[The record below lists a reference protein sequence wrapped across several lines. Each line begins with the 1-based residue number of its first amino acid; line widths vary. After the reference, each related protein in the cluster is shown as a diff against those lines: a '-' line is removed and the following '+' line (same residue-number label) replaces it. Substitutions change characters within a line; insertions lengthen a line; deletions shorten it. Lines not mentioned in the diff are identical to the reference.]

1 MTIVNALDRGRKAF
15 GNQAWRDAFADLSL
29 ADKET
34 PLQPDD
40 LEMLAIAA
48 YLTGNS
54 IVCNEVWSRAHNEY
68 LTEGNIAGA
77 ARCAFWLGFTLLNK
91 GEYAR
96 GGGWISKA
104 GSLVDYDQLECV
116 EQGYLLLPMALRALS
131 DGDAERSYEK
141 LEQIGEIANRFKD
154 PDLKTLSRLGK
165 GQALIRLGEIQTGV
179 KCLDE
184 AMAIVDSGVLSPIV
198 VGIVYCAVIET
209 CLEIFDLNRAQ
220 EWTGALN
227 DWCTSHP
234 HLVPFRGQ
242 CLTRRSEIMQMHG
255 EWQDAIKEASHAVE
269 ILSKPKGEPAAG
281 SAFYQLGELHRLHGD
296 FIKAEEAYREA
307 NRFGRKP
314 QPGLALLRLAQGRID
329 TAKTSIQQVMNE
341 AKKLKIR
348 SASLPAYIEIMIAAK
363 DHENARDGVQELVKI
378 SNDLNAPLIKAR
390 AAYAEGSLLLSE
402 GDAQK
407 ALECLVKAYS
417 IWETLKSPY
426 EAARTRVLI
435 GMASREIGDED
446 TAIMELETAL
456 LTFSELNA
464 ISDITRVNEI
474 LRDKKIIKPSGLT
487 KREMEVLQLIANGE
501 TNRNIASELYIS
513 ERTVER
519 HVSNIFNKLN
529 VSSRS
534 AATAYAY
541 KQQLI

>member
-1 MTIVNALDRGRKAF
+1 
-15 GNQAWRDAFADLSL
+15 
-29 ADKET
+29 
-34 PLQPDD
+34 
-40 LEMLAIAA
+40 
-48 YLTGNS
+48 
-54 IVCNEVWSRAHNEY
+54 
-68 LTEGNIAGA
+68 
-77 ARCAFWLGFTLLNK
+77 LGFTLLNR

-96 GGGWISKA
+96 GGGWISQA
-104 GSLVDYDQLECV
+104 GSLLANDQLECV
-116 EQGYLLLPMALRALS
+116 ERGYLLLPLALKALS
-131 DGDAERSYEK
+131 EGDAERSFGK
-141 LEQIGEIANRFKD
+141 FEQIGEIANSFKD
-154 PDLKTLSRLGK
+154 PDLRTLSRLGK

-184 AMAIVDSGVLSPIV
+184 AMAIVDSGILSPIV

-209 CLEIFDLNRAQ
+209 CLEIFDLSRAQ
-220 EWTGALN
+220 EWTGALS

-255 EWQDAIKEASHAVE
+255 EWQEAKHAVE

-296 FIKAEEAYREA
+296 FIKAEEAYLEA

-314 QPGLALLRLAQGRID
+314 QPGLALLRLAQGRIE

-341 AKKLKIR
+341 AKKLKVR
-348 SASLPAYIEIMIAAK
+348 STSLPAYIEIMIAAK
-363 DHENARDGVQELVKI
+363 DYENARDGVQELVKI
-378 SNDLNAPLIKAR
+378 SNDLNAPLLIAK
-390 AAYAEGSLLLSE
+390 AAYAEGSLLRSE
-402 GDAQK
+402 GNAQK
-407 ALECLVKAYS
+407 ALECLSKAYS

-426 EAARTRVLI
+426 EIARTRVLI
-435 GMASREIGDED
+435 GMASREIGDEEAANMELD
-446 TAIMELETAL
+446 TAHR
-456 LTFSELNA
+456 TFSELNA
-464 ISDITRVNEI
+464 ISDINRIKEL
-474 LRDKKIIKPSGLT
+474 LRDKKIIKPGGLT
-487 KREMEVLQLIANGE
+487 KRELEVLQLIANGK
-501 TNRNIASELYIS
+501 TNRNIANELYIS